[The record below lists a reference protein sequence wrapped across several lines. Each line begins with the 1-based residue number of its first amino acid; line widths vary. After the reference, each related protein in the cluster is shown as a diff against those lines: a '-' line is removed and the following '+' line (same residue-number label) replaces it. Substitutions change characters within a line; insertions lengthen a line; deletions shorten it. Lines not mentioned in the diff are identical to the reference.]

1 MRFLILFILLITSN
15 AEKSKKGPK
24 KKNQKNDSKKV
35 TEVKNVESTAP
46 LPSFDVPRHTNDC
59 KYSYHT
65 LLECSRVH
73 IVWYIQF

>member
-24 KKNQKNDSKKV
+24 KKNQKNDPKKV
-35 TEVKNVESTAP
+35 KEVKNAESTAP

-59 KYSYHT
+59 KYFYRT
-65 LLECSRVH
+65 RLGCSRFCLV
-73 IVWYIQF
+73 